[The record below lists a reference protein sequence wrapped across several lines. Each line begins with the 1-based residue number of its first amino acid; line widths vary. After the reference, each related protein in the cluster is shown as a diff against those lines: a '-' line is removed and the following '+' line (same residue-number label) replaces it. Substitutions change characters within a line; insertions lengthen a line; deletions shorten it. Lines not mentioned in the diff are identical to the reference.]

1 MAWLREA
8 ETRCG
13 AGQNCDDPKL
23 LKQIKQTMKS
33 LSKAVK
39 GSGGGNPISQD
50 EKMAK
55 WNGEGPRLGVVP
67 AGEGLCM
74 IKKLL

>member
-1 MAWLREA
+1 MAWAREA

-13 AGQNCDDPKL
+13 AGQSSDPKL

-39 GSGGGNPISQD
+39 GSGGSNPISQD